1 MKKVPLY
8 TLAIDDQFTINNT
21 KMRVTATKKIVKSGS
36 NTFQNIHCKQVGG
49 NAFLDAPAG
58 LMVTKVE

>member
-8 TLAIDDQFTINNT
+8 TLQVDEQFIVNNT
-21 KMRVTATKKIVKSGS
+21 KMRVTATKKLVKSGS

>member
-8 TLAIDDQFTINNT
+8 TLKVDEQFLINNIE
-21 KMRVTATKKIVKSGS
+21 MRVTGTKKIVKSGS
-36 NTFQNIHCKQVGG
+36 YTYETIFCRQVGG

-58 LMVTKVE
+58 LMVTKID